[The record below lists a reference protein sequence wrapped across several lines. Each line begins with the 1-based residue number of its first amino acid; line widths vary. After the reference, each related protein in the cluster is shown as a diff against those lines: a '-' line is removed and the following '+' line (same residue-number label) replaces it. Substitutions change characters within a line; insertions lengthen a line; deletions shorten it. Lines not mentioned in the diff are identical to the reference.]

1 MKRAIVVYLEGK
13 RELLLQFGCLYTS
26 YRSIQSKDTD
36 LVIFGPKQTLE
47 LLPDDCIKIEYDS
60 PYHDYPYL
68 NSISCIASSE
78 SDSILKDYEYI
89 LRTDADTFLTPAWNS
104 FYPEYFTAGIGK
116 YAFDSEVQS
125 KLMELSRLF
134 GLNHRGIHNIGTSHY
149 GKTKQIKKVCELS
162 LLISECILAAEFYES
177 EGSWPGWYRGV
188 TSMYSSEIAIN
199 HLIDHLLIEPDKLDF
214 DSTSDDRIESHP
226 HIHCWHTDEAF
237 SKFQF
242 ADGNYNHLSLENL
255 DPSIIKDYCMFIS
268 LKALIELDV
277 MKRVF

>member
-1 MKRAIVVYLEGK
+1 MKRAIVVYVEGK

-36 LVIFGPKQTLE
+36 LVVFGPKQTVE
-47 LLPDDCIKIEYDS
+47 LLPDECIKIEYDS

-68 NSISCIASSE
+68 NSISCIASSQ
-78 SDSILKDYEYI
+78 SDSILKNYEYI

-104 FYPEYFTAGIGK
+104 FYPVHFTTGSGK
-116 YAFDSEVQS
+116 YAFDSEVS
-125 KLMELSRLF
+125 NKLNELSRLF

-149 GKTKQIKKVCELS
+149 GKPLQIKKVCELS
-162 LLISECILAAEFYES
+162 LLISEYILAAEFNDS

-188 TSMYSSEIAIN
+188 TSMYSNEIAIN
-199 HLIDHLLIEPDKLDF
+199 HIIDHLVIEPDKLDF

-226 HIHCWHTDEAF
+226 HIHCWHTNDLF

-242 ADGNYNHLSLENL
+242 AAGHYNQLRMETLN
-255 DPSIIKDYCMFIS
+255 PSIIKDYCTFIS
-268 LKALIELDV
+268 LKALIELDI
-277 MKRVF
+277 MKSAF